1 MAFGSLSSLGFGS
14 GVLTQD
20 TIDKLKE
27 AEQKAR
33 IDPYTKKIEENTT
46 KQKDLTEI
54 KTKLLSFQTAVS
66 SLADATVFA
75 KRKVVGSIS
84 DNPPASLTVNSGVAL
99 QSMNINVTQLAQ
111 KDVYQSKGLAN
122 DGGFVNAQL
131 NGTADLTFFSN
142 GKEYTVTVD
151 KNTTYRDL
159 ADKINEASGGEIVA
173 KIVNTGE
180 KGTPYRLT
188 LTSKE
193 TGEDSAISFYAGK
206 KDSNGQYQSD
216 SEAENIFSNLG
227 WELDKT
233 SSIDPAKDKKGYGIK
248 DASLHIQ
255 TAQNAEFTL
264 DGIKMFR
271 SSNTVTDLGVGM
283 TLTLNKTG
291 EINFDVQQDFEGVTK
306 AMQDLVDAYNDLVT
320 NLNAATDYNSE
331 TGTKGTLQGISEVNS
346 IRSSILADLFDSQV
360 VDGTTEDAN
369 GNKVNTKVMLSM
381 QDFGLSLNDAGTL
394 SFDSSKFEQKV
405 KEDPDSTESFFSNI
419 TKYED
424 INHTGEVIKTG
435 SLSKYLNSNGG
446 NTNGLEFKP
455 GDFTIVFNNQTYD
468 LSKNS
473 DGTNFKLTGK
483 TEEELLQTSV
493 PDLIDYNMPE
503 NGVFHNLI
511 LAKIDAKYPA
521 HAQQIMHAF
530 WGVGQMSFVKHAIFV
545 DKNAPSLKD
554 YDALI
559 PYMLDRF
566 NTKKIL
572 ISEGICDQLDHAS
585 PNSCFGGKAGLD
597 ACEEIQVEELEILED
612 EKLLE
617 LFKTKVELLNLK
629 QFYKESKSPIVCILL
644 DKKEKIEQSFDKL
657 LEFKKHFRI
666 LVFLDAENK
675 LENSYMLVWRVVNNI
690 DAKRDIFIKEER
702 LGVDASAKGEAEGY
716 LRAWP
721 KQTDCT
727 KSVIEDLILRN
738 ILENNPDLFN
748 KFEIF

>member
-14 GVLTQD
+14 GVLKQD
-20 TIDKLKE
+20 TMDQLKK

-142 GKEYTVTVD
+142 GKEYTVRVD
-151 KNTTYRDL
+151 NNTTYRNL

-180 KGTPYRLT
+180 KDTPYRLT

-206 KDSNGQYQSD
+206 KSSGAYQEDSNAK
-216 SEAENIFSNLG
+216 EIFKNLG
-227 WELDKT
+227 WELDDSQT
-233 SSIDPAKDKKGYGIK
+233 VDPAKNKKGYGIK
-248 DASLHIQ
+248 DTSLHIQ
-255 TAQNAEFTL
+255 TAQNAEFTM

-283 TLTLNKTG
+283 TLTLKKTG

-306 AMQDLVDAYNDLVT
+306 AMQDLADAYNDLAT
-320 NLNAATDYNSE
+320 NLNTATDYNSE

-369 GNKVNTKVMLSM
+369 GNKVNTKVILSM
-381 QDFGLSLNDAGTL
+381 QDFGLSLNNAGTL
-394 SFDSSKFEQKV
+394 NFNSSKFEEKV
-405 KEDPDSTESFFSNI
+405 KKDPDSTESFFSNI

-424 INHTGEVIKTG
+424 INHTGEVINTG
-435 SLSKYLNSNGG
+435 SLSKYLN
-446 NTNGLEFKP
+446 NGLEFKP
-455 GDFTIVFNNQTYD
+455 GNFTIVFNNQTYD
-468 LSKNS
+468 LSKNF

-483 TEEELLQTSV
+483 TEEELLR
-493 PDLIDYNMPE
+493 
-503 NGVFHNLI
+503 NLANHI
-511 LAKIDAKYPA
+511 NSKGIE
-521 HAQQIMHAF
+521 
-530 WGVGQMSFVKHAIFV
+530 G
-545 DKNAPSLKD
+545 LK
-554 YDALI
+554 
-559 PYMLDRF
+559 
-566 NTKKIL
+566 
-572 ISEGICDQLDHAS
+572 
-585 PNSCFGGKAGLD
+585 
-597 ACEEIQVEELEILED
+597 V
-612 EKLLE
+612 
-617 LFKTKVELLNLK
+617 KVESHDQNNVKGLKLN
-629 QFYKESKSPIVCILL
+629 FSGDGSS
-644 DKKEKIEQSFDKL
+644 DFS
-657 LEFKKHFRI
+657 
-666 LVFLDAENK
+666 
-675 LENSYMLVWRVVNNI
+675 
-690 DAKRDIFIKEER
+690 IK
-702 LGVDASAKGEAEGY
+702 GDASILKELGLSDVNISSKPIEGKGIFSKLKATLQGMTG
-716 LRAWP
+716 
-721 KQTDCT
+721 KNGSIT
-727 KSVIEDLILRN
+727 KYDQSLTKDIKSLNTSKDSTQAMIDTRYETMANQWLQYESILTKLN
-738 ILENNPDLFN
+738 QQLNTVKNMISATNNSN
-748 KFEIF
+748 N